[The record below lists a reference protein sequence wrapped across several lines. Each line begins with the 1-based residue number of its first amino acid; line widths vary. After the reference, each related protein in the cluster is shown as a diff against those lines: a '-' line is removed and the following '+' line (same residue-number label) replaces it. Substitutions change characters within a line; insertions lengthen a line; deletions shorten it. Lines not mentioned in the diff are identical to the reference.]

1 MQKLSNRNNL
11 NKIQIIKFLIN
22 KIFDNK
28 TEQPSENHS
37 YLTLKETVTLTANYT
52 TLIFFALWFTL
63 PPFICNS
70 NIVEYSRRLDPQN
83 DTGINHSCEFQISWG
98 SLSACSRVLTV
109 SGMRCCQIRY

>member
-52 TLIFFALWFTL
+52 TLCFFLH
-63 PPFICNS
+63 
-70 NIVEYSRRLDPQN
+70 Y
-83 DTGINHSCEFQISWG
+83 G
-98 SLSACSRVLTV
+98 SLFRPLFVIPIS
-109 SGMRCCQIRY
+109 